1 MRFSL
6 DRLVFFSL
14 NRSSISL
21 SLCPTPGPHGSD
33 KRANNSGSPERNGA
47 AASHVAPRVIDMRS
61 QQTESQFPTSPQV
74 IANDLLLAQ
83 SPSQIELVSR
93 LPQLKS
99 PSVPVAS
106 RVIDLRSDT
115 VGCVYVLCKC
125 VCVCVFVCVCVCV
138 CKYICIYIYIY
149 IYTYMYVYLYIYL
162 SLCVCMYLSMCICR

>member
-6 DRLVFFSL
+6 DRLVFFPL

-47 AASHVAPRVIDMRS
+47 AASHVAPRVIDMRN

-115 VGCVYVLCKC
+115 VGCVYVLC
-125 VCVCVFVCVCVCV
+125 VCVCVCV
-138 CKYICIYIYIY
+138 YV
-149 IYTYMYVYLYIYL
+149 YTYTYVYLYIYL
-162 SLCVCMYLSMCICR
+162 SLYLCMYLCICICR